1 MHLLKATA
9 GAVQDG
15 SEPVDLE
22 QSPGDIVVLTS
33 ADTEI
38 AGLARA
44 KAALGEDVPSLRLAN
59 LLQLG
64 HNFSVDLYVE
74 RTLSQA
80 KLIVARILGGP
91 GYWQYGLD
99 EVRRI
104 ARGHNIK
111 LAVMPG
117 TTYPDPALDP
127 YSTLPKEDCDRLWT
141 YLIEGGSENFRNF
154 LHFGGHLLGEG
165 AAPEVPQPLPKAGLF
180 WPGLDRPSFDEIAR
194 EWLPGKPVAG
204 VVFYRALVQGGD
216 TAPVEALVSGMRDV
230 GLNALPVYVA
240 SPKDQTAASRLEA
253 LFDQG
258 EPDVIV
264 NLTAFAISKPLEAWR
279 GTPLDR
285 RGAPVLQAVLSG
297 ANEEGWQENPR
308 GLSARDIA
316 MHVALPE
323 LDGRLL
329 TRAISFKAEKKYDAV
344 TETGLVA
351 HAPRADRVAFV
362 ASLARKWADL
372 RRTSAADRRIAIVLS
387 NYPSTDGRIA
397 NGVGLDTPAGTHLL
411 LEKMRDDGYPV
422 SDLPEDGGALIA
434 DLQEGPTNA
443 GVTGRTVR
451 EVLPLA
457 DYERVLE
464 ELPAAL
470 REELEERWGSPQS
483 DPFYS
488 TNDGGFAI
496 SAIRYGETVLALQP
510 GRGQGLDPKLAHHDP
525 TIVPPHGYLA
535 FYAWLSQTY
544 GAHAVV
550 HMGKHGNLEWLPG
563 KALALSAECWPEVVF
578 GPMPHIYP
586 FIAND
591 PGEGSQAKR
600 RTSAVII
607 DHMTPP
613 LARADT
619 YGALKD
625 LEALVDEY
633 YEASGLDPRRLKL
646 LTERILDHAKA
657 TGLDR
662 DCGIERDECEESAL
676 QKLDNFLCE
685 LKEMQI
691 RNGLHIFGRSPE
703 GDMLHELLVALTR
716 LPRNDGQGTDAS
728 LTRALAKDLELGDFD
743 PLDGEPATP
752 WTGARPD
759 ALAEVSAETWRSA
772 GDTVERIELL
782 ALALVEGS
790 KEPDAAWQRTIAVL
804 GEIQTRVR
812 PAVAACGPREIAGI
826 LTALDGRFV
835 EPGPSGAPTRGR
847 LDVLPTGR
855 NFYSIDTRAVPT
867 EAAWQLGSLSAER
880 LVTAF
885 RQEHGEWP
893 QQMAISAWGT
903 SNMRTGGD
911 DIAQALALLGAR
923 PTWEAGSGR
932 VTGYE
937 IIPLSELQR
946 PRVDVVFRISGFFRD
961 AFPGQIDLLD
971 TAVRAISQL
980 DEPADANPVSARAAA
995 DARELVKAGAAELE
1009 AERRA
1014 GTRIFGS
1021 KPGAYGAGLKDRIEM
1036 GTWNEVGELAEAYLD
1051 AGGYAYGAGEEGA
1064 ERHDRFAKLLE
1075 TVDAVVQNQDAQEF
1089 DILDSADF
1097 AQFEAGLAAAV
1108 THLKGDAPAIY
1119 HNDHSRPERPVVR
1132 KLEDEIAR
1140 VVRGRATNPK
1150 WIDSAKRHGYKGAS
1164 EMAATVTNLFAF
1176 AALTGKVPNHH
1187 FEALFEAY
1195 IIDPETREFL
1205 ETANPHALAEMA
1217 DRFLEAISRDL
1228 WQPRR
1233 NSAHDYLGSL
1243 KSHAEPQ
1250 GEASCAQ
1257 SQ

>member
-22 QSPGDIVVLTS
+22 QTPGDIVVLTS

-44 KAALGEDVPSLRLAN
+44 KAALGDDVPSLRLAN

-64 HNFSVDLYVE
+64 HNFSVDLYIE

-80 KLIVARILGGP
+80 KLIIVRVLGGP

-104 ARGHNIK
+104 ARGHDIK
-111 LAVMPG
+111 LAVVPG
-117 TTYPDPALDP
+117 AAYPDPALDP
-127 YSTLPKEDCDRLWT
+127 YSTLSKEESDRFWS
-141 YLIEGGSENFRNF
+141 YLVEGGTENFANF
-154 LHFGGHLLGEG
+154 LRFGAHLLGNG
-165 AAPEVPQPLPKAGLF
+165 PMPEVPKPLPKGGLF
-180 WPGLDRPSFDEIAR
+180 WPGRDLPSFEEVQQD
-194 EWLPGKPVAG
+194 WQPGKPVAG
-204 VVFYRALVQGGD
+204 IVFYRALVQGGD
-216 TAPVEALVSGMRDV
+216 TAPVEALVDALAEQ
-230 GLNALPVYVA
+230 GLNALPVFVA
-240 SPKDQTAASRLEA
+240 SPKDETAAARLEA
-253 LFDQG
+253 LFEEG
-258 EPDVIV
+258 EPDVII

-285 RGAPVLQAVLSG
+285 RGVPVLQAVLSG
-297 ANEEGWQENPR
+297 ANEAGWQDNPR
-308 GLSARDIA
+308 GLGARDIA

-329 TRAISFKAEKKYDAV
+329 TRAISFKAEKTYDAA
-344 TETGLVA
+344 TETGLVG
-351 HAPRADRVAFV
+351 HAPRADRVSFV

-372 RRTSAADRRIAIVLS
+372 RRTAVADRRVAIVLS

-411 LEKMRDDGYPV
+411 LERMADEGYAV
-422 SDLPEDGGALIA
+422 SDLPDDGDALIRR
-434 DLQEGPTNA
+434 LQSGPTNA
-443 GVTGRTVR
+443 GVDGREIR
-451 EVLPLA
+451 EVLPLP
-457 DYERVLE
+457 DYE
-464 ELPAAL
+464 AAL
-470 REELEERWGSPQS
+470 DRLPGDLKQELIERWGEPQT
-483 DPFYS
+483 DPSFLADR
-488 TNDGGFAI
+488 NGFAI
-496 SAIRYGETVLALQP
+496 SALRLGETVLGLQP

-535 FYAWLSQTY
+535 FYAWLSRTY
-544 GAHAVV
+544 GAHAIV

-563 KALALSAECWPEVVF
+563 KALALSQDCWPEAVF

-600 RTSAVII
+600 RTSAVIV
-607 DHMTPP
+607 DHLTPP

-619 YGALKD
+619 YGPLKD

-633 YEASGLDPRRLKL
+633 YDASGIDPRRLKL
-646 LTERILDHAKA
+646 LTERILDHARA

-662 DCGIERDECEESAL
+662 DCGIAEQDCEESAL

-691 RNGLHIFGRSPE
+691 RHGLHVFGRSPE
-703 GDMLHELLVALTR
+703 GETLGELLVALTR
-716 LPRNDGQGTDAS
+716 LPRQDGEGGDAS
-728 LTRALAKDLELGDFD
+728 LTRALARDLGLGDFD
-743 PLDGEPATP
+743 PLDGSLAEP
-752 WTGARPD
+752 WTGPRPD
-759 ALAEVSAETWRSA
+759 ALGPMTSDAWRST
-772 GDTVERIELL
+772 GDTVERLELL
-782 ALALVEGS
+782 ALKLVEGRN
-790 KEPDAAWQRTIAVL
+790 EPDPAWQRTIAVL
-804 GEIQTRVR
+804 SEIQTHVR
-812 PAVAACGPREIAGI
+812 PAVAACGEREIAGV
-826 LTALDGRFV
+826 LTALDGRFL

-867 EAAWQLGSLSAER
+867 EAAWQLGRLSAER
-880 LVTAF
+880 LVTAY
-885 RQEHGEWP
+885 RQEHGAWP
-893 QQMAISAWGT
+893 TQMAISAWGT

-937 IIPLSELQR
+937 IIPLSELER

-971 TAVRAISQL
+971 TAVRAVSEL
-980 DEPADANPVSARAAA
+980 DEPADANPVSARTAA
-995 DARELVKAGAAELE
+995 DAKAMMAQGSSEQEAA
-1009 AERRA
+1009 RRSA
-1014 GTRIFGS
+1014 TRIFGS
-1021 KPGAYGAGLKDRIEM
+1021 KPGAYGSGLKDRIEM
-1036 GTWNEVGELAEAYLD
+1036 GTWSDVGELAEAYLD
-1051 AGGYAYGAGEEGA
+1051 AGGYAYGAGEEGSA
-1064 ERHDRFAKLLE
+1064 NHAGFAKLLE

-1132 KLEDEIAR
+1132 RLEEEISR

-1150 WIDSAKRHGYKGAS
+1150 WIESAKRHGYKGAS

-1176 AALTGKVPNHH
+1176 AALTRNVPSHH

-1195 IIDPETREFL
+1195 IIDPETRQFL
-1205 ETANPHALAEMA
+1205 ETANSHALSEMA
-1217 DRFLEAISRDL
+1217 DRFLEAIARDL

-1233 NSAHDYLGSL
+1233 NSAYGYLESL
-1243 KSHAEPQ
+1243 TSHGEPQ
-1250 GEASCAQ
+1250 CAQ